1 METLPI
7 VLACHDMKVLEVKL
21 EVVIDNDLG
30 KPKRQ
35 RGGEVGDCKGN
46 FNILANESIKQMWL
60 VLQPVQNLDKTI
72 SHKNE
77 ILGNNSKSVI
87 QVYWGLQKGQGKNS
101 LM

>member
-1 METLPI
+1 M
-7 VLACHDMKVLEVKL
+7 
-21 EVVIDNDLG
+21 
-30 KPKRQ
+30 
-35 RGGEVGDCKGN
+35 GDCKGN

-87 QVYWGLQKGQGKNS
+87 RVYWGLQKGQGKNS